1 MSKTNSAR
9 KEIDIIDMLSYDSGH
24 AAGYVEG
31 RMDGYE
37 IGYKE
42 CAKKYRKMKK
52 IRKKKIMQFL
62 SNYCLPKCIGVLLL
76 IFTVFTIK
84 VLDGE
89 ATFAILSVPLACGLI
104 FRNNI
109 KWFRTK

>member
-52 IRKKKIMQFL
+52 IRKKRLCSFYRIIVCQNALEFCFL
-62 SNYCLPKCIGVLLL
+62 YLRYLQ
-76 IFTVFTIK
+76 
-84 VLDGE
+84 
-89 ATFAILSVPLACGLI
+89 
-104 FRNNI
+104 
-109 KWFRTK
+109 